1 MSVRESTPDCL
12 RPGGLTLTELGILQ
26 CGFHEGATLADIGC
40 GNGITVEYLL
50 RKGYMAYGVDLHAKS
65 PYIRGDAG
73 QLPFDNESMDGLLYE
88 CSFSK
93 MQHTDQVL
101 AEARRVLS
109 KKGKLLLS
117 DFYARGVSADFQGL
131 LGRVESADEI
141 QQRFRAAGF
150 RLTYW
155 TDASQDVLQT
165 FGQLILNHGCI
176 ETILGANREQMKAAK
191 CGYFLSIWEVEHVLG
206 N

>member
-12 RPGGLTLTELGILQ
+12 RPGGLALTEQGLLQ
-26 CGFHEGATLADIGC
+26 CGFHKGASLADIGC
-40 GNGITVEYLL
+40 GNGLTVEYLL
-50 RKGYMAYGVDLHAKS
+50 QKGFNAFGLDLHAS
-65 PYIRGDAG
+65 PPYLCGDAN
-73 QLPFDNESMDGLLYE
+73 QLPFSDHSLDGLLYE

-93 MQHTDQVL
+93 MSSPEQVL
-101 AEARRVLS
+101 AEAKRVLTVH
-109 KKGKLLLS
+109 GKLLLS

-131 LGRVESADEI
+131 LGRVERADEI
-141 QQRFRAAGF
+141 QQRFRKAGF
-150 RLTYW
+150 RLMYW
-155 TDASQDVLQT
+155 ADASQDVLQT

-176 ETILGANREQMKAAK
+176 EPILGANREQMRAAK